1 MRVMLTVQVHTIYS
15 YQNELQKL
23 ILSVLLCQLC
33 CALNLSQ
40 YQFLY
45 CPTLH
50 NKVLSSFFNKL
61 RVLLLIVK
69 KLQVVVFLADWVFL
83 ALFVVNDLKGNGL
96 EVQDS
101 EDRCRNGRRLNTHE
115 DMNNKTFWSDKG
127 PLYGQC
133 RNSEYN
139 GSISFNTSTSLATW
153 QHCEMPQGTD
163 LDSNFEM
170 LSKFNLI

>member
-1 MRVMLTVQVHTIYS
+1 MCVMLTVQVHTIYS

-69 KLQVVVFLADWVFL
+69 KLQVVIFLADWVFL

-101 EDRCRNGRRLNTHE
+101 EDVEMAE
-115 DMNNKTFWSDKG
+115 D
-127 PLYGQC
+127 
-133 RNSEYN
+133 
-139 GSISFNTSTSLATW
+139 
-153 QHCEMPQGTD
+153 
-163 LDSNFEM
+163 
-170 LSKFNLI
+170 

>member
-1 MRVMLTVQVHTIYS
+1 MKIAGKGKERNLPSLIQDALYYQVRSMRVMLTVQVHTIYS

-69 KLQVVVFLADWVFL
+69 KLQVVIFLADWVFL

-101 EDRCRNGRRLNTHE
+101 EDVEMAE
-115 DMNNKTFWSDKG
+115 D
-127 PLYGQC
+127 
-133 RNSEYN
+133 
-139 GSISFNTSTSLATW
+139 
-153 QHCEMPQGTD
+153 
-163 LDSNFEM
+163 
-170 LSKFNLI
+170 